1 MTLSRLVLW
10 AAIEAPPPRR
20 TPASALAELGPR
32 ALRLL
37 RARLAAPGGAT
48 PPAGE
53 AGPLGAQPRP
63 RLLELAASH
72 SPRCYLPCLW
82 ASQLLGG
89 GYKVRKQ
96 CLLSDTSEP
105 RSLGAALLTPRL
117 GAQELLRSGVGVLY
131 AAPHAVLLSPPA
143 ASLHADS
150 DLETLS
156 HGWEE
161 DDVRGHIFGSDDPP
175 MGWGRYAERG
185 LADPDPDH

>member
-1 MTLSRLVLW
+1 M
-10 AAIEAPPPRR
+10 
-20 TPASALAELGPR
+20 
-32 ALRLL
+32 
-37 RARLAAPGGAT
+37 
-48 PPAGE
+48 
-53 AGPLGAQPRP
+53 PLGEPT
-63 RLLELAASH
+63 
-72 SPRCYLPCLW
+72 W
-82 ASQLLGG
+82 AGG
-89 GYKVRKQ
+89 NKVRKQ
-96 CLLSDTSEP
+96 CLLSVTSEP